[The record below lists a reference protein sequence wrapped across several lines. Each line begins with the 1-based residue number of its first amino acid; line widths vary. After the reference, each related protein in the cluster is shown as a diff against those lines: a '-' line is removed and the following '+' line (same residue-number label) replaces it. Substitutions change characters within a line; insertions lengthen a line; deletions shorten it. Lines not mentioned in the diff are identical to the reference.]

1 MAGLVSCQRRPI
13 PLVVS
18 LRDVRRRV
26 QRAAAGG
33 SCLRAFRVAAVT
45 APVEERARA
54 IARLAAAFDVAGVVA
69 RDAPVLIL
77 RAASGG
83 HPGPEAIND
92 LVSSVAHIF
101 PGSVI
106 IVPHEWT
113 QEQIDAEAIRVAVQE
128 ERDRAAAASLGGEN
142 AGLKAFSRLLA
153 AAVEAEREA
162 CAVLVESGPIDR
174 FHETFTDVR
183 GDLAA
188 QIRDRA
194 KAGAS

>member
-1 MAGLVSCQRRPI
+1 M
-13 PLVVS
+13 
-18 LRDVRRRV
+18 
-26 QRAAAGG
+26 
-33 SCLRAFRVAAVT
+33 T

-113 QEQIDAEAIRVAVQE
+113 QEQIDAEAIRVVQE

-142 AGLKAFSRLLA
+142 TGLEAFSRLLA

-162 CAVLVESGPIDR
+162 CATI
-174 FHETFTDVR
+174 
-183 GDLAA
+183 
-188 QIRDRA
+188 A
-194 KAGAS
+194 KAHHDALDPDDDSSARNEAGAIEVEIRGRGKVGAS